1 MVFNFQYKD
10 KIYKINDSL
19 KMTTIAD
26 LDENRRIIFI
36 DKRVPKKFLE
46 GVAVH
51 EIEKRNFMK
60 KGNTHTYSHNEARK
74 RSLAFYMGKLDGG
87 QKAFK
92 FLEEEEKCLLDVLK
106 KQCIEGKKNLNPF
119 VDDNLIK
126 FVAPNNRK

>member
-1 MVFNFQYKD
+1 MVINFKYKD
-10 KIYKINDSL
+10 KSYKINNSL
-19 KMTTIAD
+19 SIATIAD
-26 LDENRRIIFI
+26 LDENRKIIFI
-36 DKRVPKKFLE
+36 DRRVPKKFRE

-92 FLEEEEKCLLDVLK
+92 FLEEEEKCLLNILE
-106 KQCIEGKKNLNPF
+106 KQCNEGKRNLNPF
-119 VDDNLIK
+119 VDDKIIK
-126 FVAPNNRK
+126 FVSPRK